1 MIASFC
7 ACWAF
12 FGLFGAGEH
21 ASESR
26 WSDLPD
32 RHDAVAFEVAM
43 SALLTNSLTNTLSL
57 TCEDIGTFDFTGVPT
72 ALLPADTTY
81 LEYGIPS
88 AEELI
93 LNVNATIVEPISQVP
108 YAIQHVDVLSQQGL
122 PADLSATL
130 PFLPLPAQTQACIP
144 LEGTPLE
151 TGLFELEVLCNVV
164 ISVFGNPFTL
174 GNFTFN
180 HWVRVLPNTSGIPG
194 CVYSWAGNFDPLATL
209 DDGSCLEPG
218 CTDVNALN
226 FSASAAFDNG
236 SCVYGDNGG
245 NAVCPEDLNGDGA
258 INTGDLLALLS
269 VFGSPCE

>member
-1 MIASFC
+1 M
-7 ACWAF
+7 
-12 FGLFGAGEH
+12 
-21 ASESR
+21 
-26 WSDLPD
+26 
-32 RHDAVAFEVAM
+32 
-43 SALLTNSLTNTLSL
+43 
-57 TCEDIGTFDFTGVPT
+57 
-72 ALLPADTTY
+72 
-81 LEYGIPS
+81 
-88 AEELI
+88 
-93 LNVNATIVEPISQVP
+93 
-108 YAIQHVDVLSQQGL
+108 
-122 PADLSATL
+122 
-130 PFLPLPAQTQACIP
+130 
-144 LEGTPLE
+144 
-151 TGLFELEVLCNVV
+151 LCNVV

-174 GNFTFN
+174 GNFAFN